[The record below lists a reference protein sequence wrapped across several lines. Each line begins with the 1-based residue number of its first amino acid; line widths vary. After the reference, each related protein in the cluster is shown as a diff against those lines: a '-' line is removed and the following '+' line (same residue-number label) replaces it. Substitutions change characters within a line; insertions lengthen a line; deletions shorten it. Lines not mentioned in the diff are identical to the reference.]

1 MVRLSGPDSLP
12 ILLRLSGRKEGSFT
26 PRRLQAATFTTAEGR
41 RLDRGLAVWMPAPH
55 SYSGE
60 DIVELHAHGSP
71 IILQALLEATF
82 QCGAALARPGEFTR
96 RAFENGKVDLLQAE
110 AIAALIQAASQGEA
124 QAALYQL
131 EGGWSLRLC
140 AIEGRLRVSLVQLEA
155 ALDFPEEVDWQ
166 AAPLREV
173 WEEAEREIG
182 ELLNA
187 GISSGRGANKPALV
201 IAGAPNVGKSS
212 LLNAL
217 LGYPR
222 AIVCATPGA
231 TRDAVDAEW
240 QLGRNTFR
248 LVDTAGLG
256 PPANEPE
263 ELGMAQARSLLE
275 SALGIL
281 WLVDLSR
288 PPVAEDQISV
298 EKLPPARTLVLGNKL
313 DLGEDPGW
321 PSFPLPLAARI
332 SATAGTGLDELR
344 DLIAQHFPL
353 SPPDPTP
360 TFSPYQR
367 QALLVSRETLLRAC
381 RELETSPPELL
392 AAHLKAALETLGQVT
407 GRDAPSDLLDE
418 IFSRFCLGK

>member
-1 MVRLSGPDSLP
+1 MDRSRSASGSLLSQGFAPLQAVAQALNRDQRATIAAIATPLGSGGIGVVRLSGPDSLP

-82 QCGAALARPGEFTR
+82 QCGAAPARPGEFTR

-110 AIAALIQAASQGEA
+110 AIAALSQAASQGEA

-201 IAGAPNVGKSS
+201 IAGAPNV
-212 LLNAL
+212 
-217 LGYPR
+217 
-222 AIVCATPGA
+222 
-231 TRDAVDAEW
+231 
-240 QLGRNTFR
+240 
-248 LVDTAGLG
+248 
-256 PPANEPE
+256 
-263 ELGMAQARSLLE
+263 
-275 SALGIL
+275 
-281 WLVDLSR
+281 
-288 PPVAEDQISV
+288 
-298 EKLPPARTLVLGNKL
+298 
-313 DLGEDPGW
+313 
-321 PSFPLPLAARI
+321 
-332 SATAGTGLDELR
+332 
-344 DLIAQHFPL
+344 
-353 SPPDPTP
+353 
-360 TFSPYQR
+360 
-367 QALLVSRETLLRAC
+367 
-381 RELETSPPELL
+381 
-392 AAHLKAALETLGQVT
+392 
-407 GRDAPSDLLDE
+407 
-418 IFSRFCLGK
+418 